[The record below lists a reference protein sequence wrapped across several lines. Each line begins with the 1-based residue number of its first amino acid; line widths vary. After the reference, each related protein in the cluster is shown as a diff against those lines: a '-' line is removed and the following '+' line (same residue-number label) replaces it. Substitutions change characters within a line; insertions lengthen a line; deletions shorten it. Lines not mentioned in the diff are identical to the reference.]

1 MRATYGE
8 RHVRVAA
15 IISMMA
21 DLARTEHRWHDA
33 ETLIERARTL
43 FKETVGEEHEFYLH
57 QLSSLGWVRS
67 GQGRYTEAVQLLQPA
82 AKGLDAVVPQ
92 SRYAGLAHVW
102 LAAALA
108 GVANRDA
115 AEREARE
122 GYEILR
128 KVTGAE
134 SVELKEASSVLAGL
148 EAK

>member
-1 MRATYGE
+1 M
-8 RHVRVAA
+8 
-15 IISMMA
+15 
-21 DLARTEHRWHDA
+21 
-33 ETLIERARTL
+33 
-43 FKETVGEEHEFYLH
+43 GEEHEFYLH

-67 GQGRYTEAVQLLQPA
+67 GQGRYAEAVQLLRPA
-82 AKGLDAVVPQ
+82 AKGLDTVVAQ

-108 GVANRDA
+108 GAAQHDA

-134 SVELKEASSVLAGL
+134 SVELAEATRVLAAIQ
-148 EAK
+148 AK